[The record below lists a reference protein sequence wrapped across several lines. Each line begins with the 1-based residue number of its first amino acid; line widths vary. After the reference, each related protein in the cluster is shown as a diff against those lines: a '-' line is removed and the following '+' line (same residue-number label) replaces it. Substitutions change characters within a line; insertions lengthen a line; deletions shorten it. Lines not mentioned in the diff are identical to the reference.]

1 MFKKFIILCTAL
13 ALALFSFSAAFA
25 DIAVNASNFPDANFR
40 EYILENLDDDG
51 DGVLSNAEINAVVS
65 MDVNACGIESLAG
78 IKNFTSLQ
86 HLECYLNG
94 MTELDVSNLNK
105 LQVLYCSNNGLTSLN
120 LSGCSS
126 LMALNCGANGLTG
139 LNLSSCTRL
148 EWLHCTNNSLKELDL
163 SANHNLKTLR
173 CYNNE
178 IEALDLSGRENLLLL
193 DCRGNSLTEL
203 DLTGCSSLQTL
214 NCRNNALESLVLDG
228 CVALKSLLCY
238 GNQLRVIDLS
248 SCGALEEAKL
258 STQII
263 SGINS
268 AASGNAS
275 YPYQVNLVNDYGLA
289 LDELKFIKDIN
300 AYDSRGDDVNSSFDY
315 SSGVLFMEAQPSTI
329 TYYYEANVP
338 ETAPSGSAEM
348 GVRISSS
355 PVITIQELDEGYEGE
370 YYKIYLKAAGRSV
383 RWELTEGTL
392 PNNLTLYSISGSLS
406 GRLADGTAN
415 TYKIKLRASNSLGYD
430 EKDLELKINPAS
442 AVLRAPK
449 IKTTNAK
456 LPTGTLGASYS
467 ASLEADGTE
476 PISWRLASGA
486 LPDGL
491 SLDSN
496 GKITGTPR
504 AKGSSAF
511 EVTAENSEGSDTKT
525 LRISVKEGDAKPKI
539 ITTSA
544 VLPKGIVGEAY
555 SASITAEGGTPIT
568 FKLIDGK
575 LPKGLELSSAG
586 AIYGMPTEEGSESFM
601 VRASNSYGTDEKTLT
616 IRVNSKNSNRGGN
629 DNNNNSSG
637 GSKKSSGGGGSG
649 CSAFNFSL
657 LLGLAVLAKFK
668 FKN

>member
-105 LQVLYCSNNGLTSLN
+105 LQVLYCHSNGLTSLN

-126 LMALNCGANGLTG
+126 LRALNCRSNG
-139 LNLSSCTRL
+139 
-148 EWLHCTNNSLKELDL
+148 
-163 SANHNLKTLR
+163 
-173 CYNNE
+173 
-178 IEALDLSGRENLLLL
+178 
-193 DCRGNSLTEL
+193 LTEL
-203 DLTGCSSLQTL
+203 DLSSCTSLEWLQCSLNSLKTLDLAANYNLKNIYCRENELEAIDLSERENLLDVNCAGNNLIELDLYNCSSLQTL

-300 AYDSRGDDVNSSFDY
+300 TYDSRGDDVNSSFDY

-406 GRLADGTAN
+406 G
-415 TYKIKLRASNSLGYD
+415 
-430 EKDLELKINPAS
+430 
-442 AVLRAPK
+442 
-449 IKTTNAK
+449 
-456 LPTGTLGASYS
+456 
-467 ASLEADGTE
+467 
-476 PISWRLASGA
+476 
-486 LPDGL
+486 
-491 SLDSN
+491 
-496 GKITGTPR
+496 
-504 AKGSSAF
+504 
-511 EVTAENSEGSDTKT
+511 
-525 LRISVKEGDAKPKI
+525 
-539 ITTSA
+539 
-544 VLPKGIVGEAY
+544 
-555 SASITAEGGTPIT
+555 
-568 FKLIDGK
+568 
-575 LPKGLELSSAG
+575 
-586 AIYGMPTEEGSESFM
+586 
-601 VRASNSYGTDEKTLT
+601 
-616 IRVNSKNSNRGGN
+616 
-629 DNNNNSSG
+629 
-637 GSKKSSGGGGSG
+637 
-649 CSAFNFSL
+649 
-657 LLGLAVLAKFK
+657 
-668 FKN
+668 

>member
-126 LMALNCGANGLTG
+126 LRALNCRSNG
-139 LNLSSCTRL
+139 
-148 EWLHCTNNSLKELDL
+148 
-163 SANHNLKTLR
+163 
-173 CYNNE
+173 
-178 IEALDLSGRENLLLL
+178 
-193 DCRGNSLTEL
+193 LTEL
-203 DLTGCSSLQTL
+203 DLSSCTSLEWLQCSLNSLKTLDLAANYNLKNIYCRENELEAIDLSERENLLDVNCAGNNLIELDLYNCSSLQTL

-300 AYDSRGDDVNSSFDY
+300 TYDSRGDDVNSSFDY

-406 GRLADGTAN
+406 GRLADGTAG
-415 TYKIKLRASNSLGYD
+415 TYKIKLRAYNTLGSD
-430 EKDLELKINPAS
+430 EKEFELKVNPAS

-476 PISWRLASGA
+476 PISWKLSSGA

-544 VLPKGIVGEAY
+544 VLPKGTVGEAY

-616 IRVNSKNSNRGGN
+616 IRVNPKSSNRSN
-629 DNNNNSSG
+629 DNNNNSSR
-637 GSKKSSGGGGSG
+637 KSSGGGGGG
-649 CSAFNFSL
+649 CTHGFGAAA
-657 LLGLAVLAKFK
+657 LALIFALAFK
-668 FKN
+668 FKKI